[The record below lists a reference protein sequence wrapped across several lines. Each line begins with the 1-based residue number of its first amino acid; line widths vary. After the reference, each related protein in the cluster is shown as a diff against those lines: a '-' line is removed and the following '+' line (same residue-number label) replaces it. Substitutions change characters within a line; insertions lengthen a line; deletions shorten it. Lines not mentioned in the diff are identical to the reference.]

1 MAPRRNLVIVESAA
15 KAKTIQG
22 YLNGCAELGE
32 IGTFRVKACFGH
44 IDNLPLRELG
54 VDTATWTATYEI
66 SADKRKVVAELRAAV
81 KDAEFVYIASDNDL
95 EGECIAAHLRDALK
109 LKESRYA
116 RVTFNEIT
124 RGALKAAILAP
135 RAIDAA
141 KVEAQETRRILDRV
155 TGYGLSPL
163 LWRRFPGA
171 GGPPRKSR
179 GAARGGGGGSTA
191 LSAGR
196 VQSAALRMV
205 ADRARAAGAHEAQK
219 YWTLSGEWSAGAAAA
234 GVTFRA
240 AAETAIYEPDEAR
253 AGLAEMLAV
262 ARWSAKFKKKIVLKA
277 PPLPFTTSTLQQEA
291 HARFRLSAKDT
302 MRVAQGLYEAGAIT
316 YMRTD
321 SVAIAEEAIA
331 GAAAY
336 VRETY
341 SAEDVCERPGR
352 RSHAPGAGHAQE
364 AHEAIRPTNLRRREA
379 PGGCDGIAAKLYDL
393 IWRRTVASQMAPAR
407 YAEVHAVV
415 SADAPAAGEDAPG
428 PFVGKV
434 RLLLDPGYQ
443 KVLHSEIGCEKIESA
458 TESLKAWDAVI
469 AAKAGGTAYALRF
482 AAEGD
487 VTRPATLFQ
496 EGTLVKAMEREGIG
510 RPSTYAGILDKLF
523 SKGYVC
529 KEKPKAEDV
538 EVSGWEADAGAGA
551 GTGSAAVREV
561 TRSVTLAASSGAAD
575 RLAPTG
581 LGERVADYLAG
592 VVPDLLDAGFTARME
607 ADLDKIADKH
617 GGMSKVTLLEKFYGE
632 LQAAIARASAA
643 AASDSAAASDAGSD
657 SAATPTKRR
666 GAAKKTPAGPTVL
679 REFAGGVR
687 AVETRYGPALLVG
700 GAGGAGGAG
709 KAKGRFVALAPFM
722 AWRGAELSEVSEA
735 DVARLAELPDEIAGA
750 DGWALAIG
758 QYGLY
763 LKRDRENR
771 RLPEALWEEAWAG
784 RLSGEAALGV
794 LDAPVSP
801 ASPKRF
807 TKKRSGVKRK
817 V

>member
-54 VDTATWTATYEI
+54 VDTETWTATYEI

-179 GAARGGGGGSTA
+179 GTARGGGGSTA

-205 ADRARAAGAHEAQK
+205 TDRARAAGAHEAQK
-219 YWTLSGEWSAGAAAA
+219 YWTLSGEWSAGAADGAGAAAA

-262 ARWSAKFKKKIVLKA
+262 ARWSATFKKKIVLKA

-341 SAEDVCERPGR
+341 SADDVCERPGR

-364 AHEAIRPTNLRRREA
+364 AHEAIRPTDLRRREA
-379 PGGCDGIAAKLYDL
+379 PAGCDGMAAKLYDL
-393 IWRRTVASQMAPAR
+393 IWRRTIASQMAPAR
-407 YAEVHAVV
+407 YAEINVSV
-415 SADAPAAGEDAPG
+415 SAYSGAEDAPG

-434 RLLLDPGYQ
+434 RILLDPGYQ
-443 KVLHSEIGCEKIESA
+443 KVLHSGSEKKEENTESGE
-458 TESLKAWDAVI
+458 ESLKAWEAVLG
-469 AAKAGGTAYALRF
+469 AGPGPQVVRAVRF

-487 VTRPATLFQ
+487 VTRPPATFQ

-523 SKGYVC
+523 AKGYVC
-529 KEKPKAEDV
+529 KDAAKAESV
-538 EVSGWEADAGAGA
+538 AVVGWEAAAGAPA
-551 GTGSAAVREV
+551 IEEVRRV
-561 TRSVTLAASSGAAD
+561 VSLAAGASAD
-575 RLAPTG
+575 RLVPTG
-581 LGERVADYLAG
+581 LGEKVADYLTE
-592 VVPDLLDAGFTARME
+592 VVPDLLDTGFTSRME
-607 ADLDKIADKH
+607 ADLDKIAEKRDD
-617 GGMSKVTLLEKFYGE
+617 MSKAALLERFYSG
-632 LQAAIARASAA
+632 LQAAIARAASAA
-643 AASDSAAASDAGSD
+643 ADAGGSGGSGGTPKKRAAA
-657 SAATPTKRR
+657 
-666 GAAKKTPAGPTVL
+666 AGPAAL

-687 AVETRYGPALLVG
+687 AVETRYGPALLVAG
-700 GAGGAGGAG
+700 TGA
-709 KAKGRFVALAPFM
+709 KAKGRFVALGSFM
-722 AWRGAELSEVSEA
+722 EWRGAELSDVSEE
-735 DVARLAELPDEIAGA
+735 DVARLVALPAELAGA
-750 DGWALAIG
+750 DGWSVAIG
-758 QYGLY
+758 RYGVY
-763 LKRDRENR
+763 LTRAGENR
-771 RLPEALWEEAWAG
+771 RLPEELWGAAWDGTLRSEDIPAGWSGAATPKKRAG
-784 RLSGEAALGV
+784 R
-794 LDAPVSP
+794 
-801 ASPKRF
+801 RF
-807 TKKRSGVKRK
+807 TRRS
-817 V
+817 